1 MSCGWMECG
10 WMDCGWIDCHWMN
23 CGQRIDGHV
32 IDDQSLSGAHTTS
45 DVRRVGDPTSNRQ
58 MVFHKLGVDG
68 WEVYA
73 SLEGS
78 LAGMGC
84 CSTVGSD
91 LGSTDEHKGVVAE
104 AVEMVV
110 LGGHGQGHI
119 ITVWGNSCIW
129 WIHFLRVEI
138 CGRDGRLLLWWCS
151 ILSWVLLVWG
161 GKCRDNGQEFGPVVI
176 VVEMICLAE

>member
-1 MSCGWMECG
+1 MVGGWMAGGCMDGGWMSCGWMECG

-58 MVFHKLGVDG
+58 MVVHKLGVDG

-110 LGGHGQGHI
+110 LGGAWPGTHHNRVGQFLYMVDTFLAGRNLWEGREVAVVVVFHTELG
-119 ITVWGNSCIW
+119 TVGVGWQVS
-129 WIHFLRVEI
+129 
-138 CGRDGRLLLWWCS
+138 
-151 ILSWVLLVWG
+151 
-161 GKCRDNGQEFGPVVI
+161 
-176 VVEMICLAE
+176 